1 MAFENENKSMHAYK
15 NETDTVL
22 MILKMRLR
30 LIRRF

>member
-22 MILKMRLR
+22 MILKMRL
-30 LIRRF
+30 IRRF